1 MYCLGG
7 IVRLREEFGTPI
19 VDWEILHGGV
29 GGDVELGAR
38 TSNHILVFAFDPISL
53 NSLSLIFVQAS
64 FLLSYHSYHILLAF
78 VPCIIHIAISFI
90 CLVVCVCLTCT

>member
-1 MYCLGG
+1 MCCGWLRAVSLLIEVDCVLYCLGG

-38 TSNHILVFAFDPISL
+38 TSNHILVFAI
-53 NSLSLIFVQAS
+53 VQ
-64 FLLSYHSYHILLAF
+64 FL
-78 VPCIIHIAISFI
+78 
-90 CLVVCVCLTCT
+90 